1 VTIVVASLALPLDDL
16 SDEVGGLIG
25 TIMMSGLFMGLV
37 TSYSLTRP
45 LHRLAMATQ
54 SIGEH
59 DLSKRVTVE
68 GPREIRTL
76 GQSLNDMA
84 EALQTA
90 ETRCA
95 GMTVCRS
102 FCSTLNRFCRDSGG
116 LLDRAE
122 IDNKNA
128 TM

>member
-1 VTIVVASLALPLDDL
+1 MTIVVVSLALPLDDL

-59 DLSKRVTVE
+59 DLSKQVTVE

-90 ETRCA
+90 ETRYA

-102 FCSTLNRFCRDSGG
+102 FCSMLNRFCRDSGG